1 VITVKLEE
9 QFGRALRQYKKDAD
23 LPITE
28 IVQRAL
34 ICYWLT
40 QNNPAAS
47 FAVNTASQQQDEP
60 TKAYIVGD
68 DEFTYIN
75 RGGHD
80 ENAPGLAGALNAIFN
95 RVKITA

>member
-1 VITVKLEE
+1 MITVKLDD
-9 QFGRALRQYKKDAD
+9 QLGQALRRYKKDAD

-40 QNNPAAS
+40 QNTPAAS
-47 FAVNTASQQQDEP
+47 LAVNTASQQPDEP
-60 TKAYIVGD
+60 NAAYID
-68 DEFTYIN
+68 RDEFAYIN

-80 ENAPGLAGALNAIFN
+80 ETAPGLAGALNTIFN